1 MVNARRGIA
10 AILSRRIAAILI
22 VAAAIAFG
30 PRTAGQSAEPAIP
43 ASLTSAEFW
52 KLSQDLSEPG
62 GSFRSENLV
71 SNEHTYQYVI
81 PDLIK
86 AVPAGGIYLGV
97 APDQNFTYMAAIRPR
112 MAFILDIRRG
122 NLLEHLMYK
131 AIFELSADRAEF
143 VSRLFSKPRPAGLTT
158 ATSVLALFSAYARVA
173 TSETLY
179 RRNIAAIKTHLTKK
193 SGFTLSQDDLQQLES
208 IYFSFF
214 WEGPGLR
221 YTSSPAGF
229 GGRGGGSNTR
239 FPSYEDLIV
248 QTDWNGVPRSYLA
261 SEDNFRFIK
270 GLEEKNLIVPVMG
283 NFAGNKAL
291 RAIGRYVRERRVAV
305 TAFYVSNVEQYL
317 FQDGIFDVFAKNVSA
332 LPTNSRS
339 SFIRSVSGRFGYR
352 GAMTWSDGRA
362 TALYPIQ
369 DFVRD
374 FDLGLLREYFD
385 VNSRSR

>member
-1 MVNARRGIA
+1 MVNARRLIA
-10 AILSRRIAAILI
+10 AALLLAGAL
-22 VAAAIAFG
+22 AFG
-30 PRTAGQSAEPAIP
+30 PRPAGQTVEPAIP

-62 GSFRSENLV
+62 GTFRSENLV

-81 PDLIK
+81 PDLTK
-86 AVPAGGIYLGV
+86 AVPAGGVYLGV
-97 APDQNFTYMAAIRPR
+97 APDQNFTYMAAVRPR

-122 NLLEHLMYK
+122 NLLQHLMYK

-143 VSRLFSKPRPAGLTT
+143 VSRLFSKARPAGLTT
-158 ATSVLALFSAYARVA
+158 ATPVTALFSAYARVA

-179 RRNIAAIKTHLTKK
+179 RRNIAAIKAHLTRK
-193 SGFTLSQDDLQQLES
+193 SGFTLSEDDLQQLES

-214 WEGPGLR
+214 WEGPSLR
-221 YTSSPAGF
+221 YTSSPTGF
-229 GGRGGGSNTR
+229 GGRGGGMNTR

-261 SEDNFRFIK
+261 SEESFRFIK

-283 NFAGNKAL
+283 NFAGTKAL

-317 FQDGIFDVFAKNVSA
+317 FQDGIFDAFAKNVAA
-332 LPTNSRS
+332 LPSNTRS
-339 SFIRSVSGRFGYR
+339 TFIRSVSARFGYR
-352 GAMTWSDGRA
+352 GSMTWNDGRA

-374 FDLGLLREYFD
+374 FDLGLLRDYSD
-385 VNSRSR
+385 VNARSR